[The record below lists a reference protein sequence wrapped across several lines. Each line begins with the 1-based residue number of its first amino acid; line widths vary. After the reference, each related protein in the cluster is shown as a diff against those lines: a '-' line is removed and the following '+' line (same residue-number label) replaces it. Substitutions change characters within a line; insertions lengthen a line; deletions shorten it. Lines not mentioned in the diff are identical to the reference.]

1 MLCALCVL
9 CGSIRILVCWAYRRS
24 SSWRLEVDRR
34 NMELQ
39 GQSVNVRIYNQTY
52 AIRASDGNVE
62 RTLQLAAM
70 VDERMREIAKGAL
83 TSDSL
88 KLAILAALHIA
99 DELDKANSKYEELN
113 QTLLT
118 RSNEYAAMLDQLL
131 K

>member
-1 MLCALCVL
+1 
-9 CGSIRILVCWAYRRS
+9 
-24 SSWRLEVDRR
+24 
-34 NMELQ
+34 MEPQ

-70 VDERMREIAKGAL
+70 VDERMREISKSGL

-99 DELDKANSKYEELN
+99 DELEKANSKYEDLN
-113 QTLLT
+113 QTLLN

-131 K
+131 WDPR

>member
-1 MLCALCVL
+1 
-9 CGSIRILVCWAYRRS
+9 
-24 SSWRLEVDRR
+24 
-34 NMELQ
+34 MEPQ

-70 VDERMREIAKGAL
+70 VDERMREISKSAL

-99 DELDKANSKYEELN
+99 DELDRANSKYEDLN
-113 QTLLT
+113 QTLLN

-131 K
+131 WDPR

>member
-1 MLCALCVL
+1 M
-9 CGSIRILVCWAYRRS
+9 GT
-24 SSWRLEVDRR
+24 EGDRR

-70 VDERMREIAKGAL
+70 VDERMREIAKSAL

-99 DELDKANSKYEELN
+99 DELDKANTKYEDLN

>member
-1 MLCALCVL
+1 
-9 CGSIRILVCWAYRRS
+9 
-24 SSWRLEVDRR
+24 
-34 NMELQ
+34 MEAQ

-52 AIRASDGNVE
+52 TIRASDGNVE

-70 VDERMREIAKGAL
+70 VDERMREISKSAL

-99 DELDKANSKYEELN
+99 DELDKSNSKYEDLD

-118 RSNEYAAMLDQLL
+118 RSAESAAMLDQLL

>member
-1 MLCALCVL
+1 
-9 CGSIRILVCWAYRRS
+9 
-24 SSWRLEVDRR
+24 
-34 NMELQ
+34 MEPQ

-70 VDERMREIAKGAL
+70 VDERMREISKSGL

-99 DELDKANSKYEELN
+99 DELERANSKYEDLN
-113 QTLLT
+113 QTLLS

-131 K
+131 RDPR